1 MKERK
6 RLEGKGKKK
15 GVYVKEIGSVC
26 KWEYKEEAERVKG
39 VDKRKEEK
47 IRMVI
52 RKDFNVRTGYNGKLV
67 CRMSGERGSGNRRKK
82 EIKEQ
87 IKT

>member
-1 MKERK
+1 MYNLRFIES
-6 RLEGKGKKK
+6 KGK
-15 GVYVKEIGSVC
+15 EIESGGSVC

-47 IRMVI
+47 ISMVI